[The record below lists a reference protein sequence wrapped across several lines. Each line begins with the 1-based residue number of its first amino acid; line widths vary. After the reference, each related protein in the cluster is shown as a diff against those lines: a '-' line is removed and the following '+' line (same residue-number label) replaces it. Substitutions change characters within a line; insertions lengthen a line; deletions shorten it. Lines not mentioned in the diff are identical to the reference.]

1 MSEKKNKSSVRFS
14 IFGTIVALLTLA
26 GFVWYGMTYD
36 YFVSYG
42 IVPEVEGNALI
53 FNLDGD

>member
-1 MSEKKNKSSVRFS
+1 MLVSKGAGEAPEWAPLISPNGYSPSF
-14 IFGTIVALLTLA
+14 IDDTLV
-26 GFVWYGMTYD
+26 F
-36 YFVSYG
+36 SYG